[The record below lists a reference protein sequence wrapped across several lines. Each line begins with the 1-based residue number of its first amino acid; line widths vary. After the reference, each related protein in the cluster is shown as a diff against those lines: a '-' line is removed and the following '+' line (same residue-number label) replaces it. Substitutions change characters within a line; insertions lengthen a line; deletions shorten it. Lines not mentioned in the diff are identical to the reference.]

1 MCRVYHKA
9 ISLIPRV
16 IKYVRWRHFLWFFS
30 LIRWFD
36 WLTFD
41 FVSAVNVSRFRSYP
55 VWMIHC
61 NLYVYWI
68 TTNNNVWFLYSA
80 LPSSTSLLRALYRV
94 LLPQRPLQSRDIT
107 SIGAAILM
115 VLHERS
121 TLYTSI
127 KYHIQIWW
135 SSQCRYWSLL
145 STTGTDHCSVDRWP

>member
-55 VWMIHC
+55 VWMTHC

-68 TTNNNVWFLYSA
+68 TIFINSQVYKYCC
-80 LPSSTSLLRALYRV
+80 SSIMHYL
-94 LLPQRPLQSRDIT
+94 T
-107 SIGAAILM
+107 SILLKFVSAKIDNREPVGFEVINFCGHKFQQNTREIML
-115 VLHERS
+115 
-121 TLYTSI
+121 
-127 KYHIQIWW
+127 
-135 SSQCRYWSLL
+135 LL
-145 STTGTDHCSVDRWP
+145 SMCI